1 MLNGWETNP
10 LIVMSYGFD
19 LPESMTVREEY
30 YTMPTLDLI
39 GTVGGTMGMLI
50 EFSIFGAIIEVVEL
64 LCTLLR
70 KFVNKGK

>member
-1 MLNGWETNP
+1 MTNGWEKNP

-30 YTMPTLDLI
+30 YTIPTLEMI
-39 GTVGGTMGMLI
+39 GSVGGTLGMLI
-50 EFSIFGAIIEVVEL
+50 EFTIFGTVFEVVKMLFKL
-64 LCTLLR
+64 LK

>member
-1 MLNGWETNP
+1 MLNGWEKNP

-30 YTMPTLDLI
+30 YTMPTLEMI
-39 GTVGGTMGMLI
+39 GSVGGTLGMLI
-50 EFSIFGAIIEVVEL
+50 EFTIFGTVFEVVKMLFKL
-64 LCTLLR
+64 LK

>member
-1 MLNGWETNP
+1 MLNGWEKNP

-19 LPESMTVREEY
+19 LPQSMTVWEEY
-30 YTMPTLDLI
+30 YTMPTMDLI
-39 GTVGGTMGMLI
+39 GTVGGTLGMLI

-64 LCTLLR
+64 FSILLK

>member
-1 MLNGWETNP
+1 MLNGWEKNP

-30 YTMPTLDLI
+30 YTMPTLEMI
-39 GTVGGTMGMLI
+39 GSVGGTLGMLI
-50 EFSIFGAIIEVVEL
+50 EFTIFGTVFEVVKL
-64 LCTLLR
+64 LFILLK